1 MKKMI
6 KEKMNLIKEIQNKN
20 LKMKRRPPLINS
32 MIMDEP

>member
-20 LKMKRRPPLINS
+20 LKMKREGLH
-32 MIMDEP
+32 